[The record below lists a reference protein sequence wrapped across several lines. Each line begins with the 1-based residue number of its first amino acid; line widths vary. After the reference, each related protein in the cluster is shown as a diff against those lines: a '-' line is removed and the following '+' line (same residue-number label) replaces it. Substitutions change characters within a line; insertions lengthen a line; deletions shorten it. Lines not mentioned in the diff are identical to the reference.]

1 MLSSFIDE
9 QALGRA
15 FKAYGYQVTNVNDC
29 LV

>member
-15 FKAYGYQVTNVNDC
+15 FEAYGSQVTIVTDC